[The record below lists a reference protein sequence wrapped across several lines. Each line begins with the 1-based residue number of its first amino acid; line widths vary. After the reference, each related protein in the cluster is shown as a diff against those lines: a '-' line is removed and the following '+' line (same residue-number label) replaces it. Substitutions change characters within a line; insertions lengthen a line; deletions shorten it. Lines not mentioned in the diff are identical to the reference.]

1 MFVHYSHTLLYHF
14 LSLDISSRFT
24 MDPNSHFSSSTSKS
38 NHTNKRSEKED
49 VAKSEPAVTL
59 HYAALPDKVSI
70 KKEHVAKI
78 MGMVPYDYEEVKK
91 TWEQYKKEVRAYA
104 VDEIKKRILKEAQTI
119 SDEGFL
125 PVLIRNGEES
135 RPPRKFNDIMLW
147 WRQLFD
153 VGDYMITDYEDIQAA
168 SQTLN
173 HLQNGMWKKYWAKD
187 MEYDFMQTMNWCYDD
202 ESYNQLQRQ
211 CKRTGFEVI
220 GCVAKN
226 IAAVKGEIVKYW
238 QRSCR
243 NDTDSRVYVYKSRP
257 TTSAYG
263 KDGKYVKLEKGEFT
277 FTVPR
282 KTMKPAGEM
291 QLPVLNQG
299 KVGRTFVHFSLLLC
313 SFFPFQLIYIYI
325 FASIIYSMQKRLQ
338 PPLDNN
344 DTEEEETDEEG
355 ENPPEQPPAPP
366 QQETNQ
372 PKEGEI
378 PPEQPHAPPQ
388 QETNQPTAKNV
399 VEQPDIDSHAST
411 PPIVK
416 KHRRNIEKNKAFWE
430 SQGWNASKKNA
441 ARKKPSATGS
451 RKKKTLEAQP
461 QGPSASTRTRNKVR
475 LKVELFLLLCFFLIL
490 N

>member
-1 MFVHYSHTLLYHF
+1 
-14 LSLDISSRFT
+14 

-38 NHTNKRSEKED
+38 NHTNKRNEKED

-153 VGDYMITDYEDIQAA
+153 EGDYMITEFEDIQAA

-187 MEYDFMQTMNWCYDD
+187 MEIQFMETMNWCYDE

-325 FASIIYSMQKRLQ
+325 YLLLLSILCRNAFNHHWITTIQRRRKPMRKGRIPLSSHLLRLSRKLTS
-338 PPLDNN
+338 PLRKMLSSKLIL
-344 DTEEEETDEEG
+344 T
-355 ENPPEQPPAPP
+355 PMP
-366 QQETNQ
+366 QHLQSQRE
-372 PKEGEI
+372 
-378 PPEQPHAPPQ
+378 
-388 QETNQPTAKNV
+388 
-399 VEQPDIDSHAST
+399 
-411 PPIVK
+411 
-416 KHRRNIEKNKAFWE
+416 IEKIWQRIKI
-430 SQGWNASKKNA
+430 SG
-441 ARKKPSATGS
+441 R
-451 RKKKTLEAQP
+451 
-461 QGPSASTRTRNKVR
+461 
-475 LKVELFLLLCFFLIL
+475 I
-490 N
+490 

>member
-1 MFVHYSHTLLYHF
+1 
-14 LSLDISSRFT
+14 

-38 NHTNKRSEKED
+38 NHTNKRNEKED

-70 KKEHVAKI
+70 KNEHVAKI

-153 VGDYMITDYEDIQAA
+153 QGDYMITDYEDIQAA

-187 MEYDFMQTMNWCYDD
+187 MEIDFMQTMNWCYDE

-277 FTVPR
+277 FTIPR
-282 KTMKPAGEM
+282 KTTKPAGEK
-291 QLPVLNQG
+291 QLPVLNHG

-355 ENPPEQPPAPP
+355 ENPHEQPPSPP
-366 QQETNQ
+366 QRETNQ
-372 PKEGEI
+372 PKEGEN
-378 PPEQPHAPPQ
+378 PPEQPPAPPQ

-399 VEQPDIDSHAST
+399 VEQTDIDTHAST
-411 PPIVK
+411 PSITK
-416 KHRRNIEKNKAFWE
+416 RNRKNLAKNKDFWE
-430 SQGWNASKKNA
+430 NLGFNAKKKNE
-441 ARKKPSATGS
+441 ARKKPSATES

-475 LKVELFLLLCFFLIL
+475 LKVELFLLLCFLLIL

>member
-1 MFVHYSHTLLYHF
+1 
-14 LSLDISSRFT
+14 

-38 NHTNKRSEKED
+38 NHTNKRNEKED

-70 KKEHVAKI
+70 KNEHVAKI

-187 MEYDFMQTMNWCYDD
+187 MEIDFMQTMNWCYDE

-277 FTVPR
+277 FTIPR
-282 KTMKPAGEM
+282 KTTKPAGEK
-291 QLPVLNQG
+291 QLPVLNHG

-355 ENPPEQPPAPP
+355 ENPHEQPPSPP
-366 QQETNQ
+366 QRETNQ
-372 PKEGEI
+372 PKEGEN
-378 PPEQPHAPPQ
+378 PPEQPPAPPQ

-399 VEQPDIDSHAST
+399 VEQTDIDTHAST
-411 PPIVK
+411 PSITK
-416 KHRRNIEKNKAFWE
+416 RNRKNLAKNKDFWE
-430 SQGWNASKKNA
+430 NLGFNAKKKNE

-475 LKVELFLLLCFFLIL
+475 LKVELFLLLCFLLIL

>member
-1 MFVHYSHTLLYHF
+1 
-14 LSLDISSRFT
+14 
-24 MDPNSHFSSSTSKS
+24 MDPNSHFSSSTSNS
-38 NHTNKRSEKED
+38 NHTNNRSEKED

-70 KKEHVAKI
+70 KNEHVAKI

-153 VGDYMITDYEDIQAA
+153 QGDYMITDYEDIQAA

-187 MEYDFMQTMNWCYDD
+187 MEIDFMQTMNWCYDE

-277 FTVPR
+277 FTIPR
-282 KTMKPAGEM
+282 KTTKPAGEK
-291 QLPVLNQG
+291 QLPVLNHG
-299 KVGRTFVHFSLLLC
+299 KVGITFVHFSLLLC

-355 ENPPEQPPAPP
+355 ENPHEQPPSPP
-366 QQETNQ
+366 QRETNQ
-372 PKEGEI
+372 PKEGEN
-378 PPEQPHAPPQ
+378 PPEQPPAPPQ

-399 VEQPDIDSHAST
+399 VEQTDIDTHAST
-411 PPIVK
+411 PSITK
-416 KHRRNIEKNKAFWE
+416 RNRKNLAKNKDFWE
-430 SQGWNASKKNA
+430 NLGFNAKKKNE

-475 LKVELFLLLCFFLIL
+475 LKVELFLLLCFLLIL

>member
-1 MFVHYSHTLLYHF
+1 
-14 LSLDISSRFT
+14 

-38 NHTNKRSEKED
+38 NHTNKRNEKED

-153 VGDYMITDYEDIQAA
+153 QGDYMITDYEDIQAA

-187 MEYDFMQTMNWCYDD
+187 MEIDFMQTMNWCYDE

-277 FTVPR
+277 FTIPR
-282 KTMKPAGEM
+282 KTTKPAGEK
-291 QLPVLNQG
+291 QLPVLNHG

-355 ENPPEQPPAPP
+355 ENPHEQPPSPP
-366 QQETNQ
+366 QRETNQ
-372 PKEGEI
+372 PKEGEN
-378 PPEQPHAPPQ
+378 PPEQPPAPPQ

-399 VEQPDIDSHAST
+399 VEQTDIDTHAST
-411 PPIVK
+411 PSITK
-416 KHRRNIEKNKAFWE
+416 RNRKNLAKNKDFWE
-430 SQGWNASKKNA
+430 NLGFNAKKKNE

-475 LKVELFLLLCFFLIL
+475 LKVELFLLLCFLLIL

>member
-1 MFVHYSHTLLYHF
+1 
-14 LSLDISSRFT
+14 

-38 NHTNKRSEKED
+38 NHTNKRNEKED

-70 KKEHVAKI
+70 KNEHVAKI

-153 VGDYMITDYEDIQAA
+153 QGDYMITDYEDIQAA

-187 MEYDFMQTMNWCYDD
+187 MEFDFMQTMNWCYDD

-277 FTVPR
+277 FTIPR
-282 KTMKPAGEM
+282 KTTKPAGEK
-291 QLPVLNQG
+291 QLPVLNHG

-355 ENPPEQPPAPP
+355 ENPHEQPPSPP
-366 QQETNQ
+366 QRETNQ
-372 PKEGEI
+372 PKEGEN
-378 PPEQPHAPPQ
+378 PPEQPPAPPQ

-399 VEQPDIDSHAST
+399 VEQTDIDTHAST
-411 PPIVK
+411 PSITK
-416 KHRRNIEKNKAFWE
+416 RNRKNLAKNKDFWE
-430 SQGWNASKKNA
+430 NLGFNAKKKNE

-475 LKVELFLLLCFFLIL
+475 LKVELFLLLCFLLIL

>member
-1 MFVHYSHTLLYHF
+1 
-14 LSLDISSRFT
+14 

-38 NHTNKRSEKED
+38 NHTNKRNEKED

-70 KKEHVAKI
+70 KNEHVAKI

-153 VGDYMITDYEDIQAA
+153 QGDYMITDYEDIQAA

-187 MEYDFMQTMNWCYDD
+187 MEIDFMQTMNWCYDE

-355 ENPPEQPPAPP
+355 ENPHEQPPSPP
-366 QQETNQ
+366 QRETNQ
-372 PKEGEI
+372 PKEGEN
-378 PPEQPHAPPQ
+378 PPEQPPAPPQ

-399 VEQPDIDSHAST
+399 VEQTDIDTHAST
-411 PPIVK
+411 PSITK
-416 KHRRNIEKNKAFWE
+416 RNRKNLAKNKDFWE
-430 SQGWNASKKNA
+430 NLGFNAKKKNE

-475 LKVELFLLLCFFLIL
+475 LKVELFLLLCFLLIL

>member
-1 MFVHYSHTLLYHF
+1 
-14 LSLDISSRFT
+14 

-38 NHTNKRSEKED
+38 NHTNKRNEKED

-70 KKEHVAKI
+70 KNEHVAKI

-153 VGDYMITDYEDIQAA
+153 QGDYMITDYEDIQAA

-187 MEYDFMQTMNWCYDD
+187 MEIDFMQTMNWCYDE

-277 FTVPR
+277 FTVPK

-355 ENPPEQPPAPP
+355 ENPHEQPPSPP
-366 QQETNQ
+366 QRETNQ
-372 PKEGEI
+372 PKEGEN
-378 PPEQPHAPPQ
+378 PPEQPPAPPQ

-399 VEQPDIDSHAST
+399 VEQTDIDTHAST
-411 PPIVK
+411 PSITK
-416 KHRRNIEKNKAFWE
+416 RNRKNLAKNKDFWE
-430 SQGWNASKKNA
+430 NLGFNAKKKNE

-475 LKVELFLLLCFFLIL
+475 LKVELFLLLCFLLIL

>member
-1 MFVHYSHTLLYHF
+1 
-14 LSLDISSRFT
+14 

-38 NHTNKRSEKED
+38 NHTNNRSEKED

-70 KKEHVAKI
+70 KNEHVAKI

-153 VGDYMITDYEDIQAA
+153 QGDYMITDYEDIQAA

-187 MEYDFMQTMNWCYDD
+187 MEIDFMQTMNWCYDE

-277 FTVPR
+277 FTIPR
-282 KTMKPAGEM
+282 KTTKPAGEK
-291 QLPVLNQG
+291 QLPVLNHG

-355 ENPPEQPPAPP
+355 ENPHEQPPSPP
-366 QQETNQ
+366 QRETNQ
-372 PKEGEI
+372 PKEGEN
-378 PPEQPHAPPQ
+378 PPEQPPAPPQ

-399 VEQPDIDSHAST
+399 VEQTDIDTHAST
-411 PPIVK
+411 PSITK
-416 KHRRNIEKNKAFWE
+416 RNRKNLAKNKDFWE
-430 SQGWNASKKNA
+430 NLGFNAKKKNE

-475 LKVELFLLLCFFLIL
+475 LKVELFLLLCFLLIL

>member
-1 MFVHYSHTLLYHF
+1 
-14 LSLDISSRFT
+14 

-38 NHTNKRSEKED
+38 NHTNKRNEKED

-70 KKEHVAKI
+70 KNEHVAKI

-153 VGDYMITDYEDIQAA
+153 QGDYMITDYEDIQAA

-187 MEYDFMQTMNWCYDD
+187 MEIDFMQTMNWCYDE

-277 FTVPR
+277 FTIPR
-282 KTMKPAGEM
+282 KTTKPAGEK
-291 QLPVLNQG
+291 QLPVLNHG

-355 ENPPEQPPAPP
+355 ENPHEQPPSPP
-366 QQETNQ
+366 QRETNQ
-372 PKEGEI
+372 PKEGEN
-378 PPEQPHAPPQ
+378 PPEQPPAPPQ

-399 VEQPDIDSHAST
+399 VEQTDIDTHAST
-411 PPIVK
+411 PSITK
-416 KHRRNIEKNKAFWE
+416 RNRKNLAKNKDFWE
-430 SQGWNASKKNA
+430 NLGFNAKKKNE

>member
-1 MFVHYSHTLLYHF
+1 
-14 LSLDISSRFT
+14 

-70 KKEHVAKI
+70 KNEHVAKI

-153 VGDYMITDYEDIQAA
+153 QGDYMITDYEDIQAA

-187 MEYDFMQTMNWCYDD
+187 MEIDFMQTMNWCYDE

-277 FTVPR
+277 FTIPR
-282 KTMKPAGEM
+282 KTTKPAGEK
-291 QLPVLNQG
+291 QLPVLNHG

-355 ENPPEQPPAPP
+355 ENPH
-366 QQETNQ
+366 
-372 PKEGEI
+372 KVG
-378 PPEQPHAPPQ
+378 
-388 QETNQPTAKNV
+388 
-399 VEQPDIDSHAST
+399 
-411 PPIVK
+411 
-416 KHRRNIEKNKAFWE
+416 
-430 SQGWNASKKNA
+430 
-441 ARKKPSATGS
+441 
-451 RKKKTLEAQP
+451 
-461 QGPSASTRTRNKVR
+461 RTFVH
-475 LKVELFLLLCFFLIL
+475 FSLLLCSFFSFSINIYIYFCFYYLFYAETPSTTTG
-490 N
+490 

>member
-1 MFVHYSHTLLYHF
+1 
-14 LSLDISSRFT
+14 

-38 NHTNKRSEKED
+38 NHTNKRNEKED

-153 VGDYMITDYEDIQAA
+153 QGDYMITDYEDIQAA

-187 MEYDFMQTMNWCYDD
+187 MEIDFMQTMNWCYDE

-277 FTVPR
+277 FTVPK

-291 QLPVLNQG
+291 QLPVLNHG

-355 ENPPEQPPAPP
+355 ENPHEQPPSPP
-366 QQETNQ
+366 QRETNQ
-372 PKEGEI
+372 PKEGEN
-378 PPEQPHAPPQ
+378 PPEQPPAPPQ

-399 VEQPDIDSHAST
+399 VEQTDIDTHAST
-411 PPIVK
+411 PSITK
-416 KHRRNIEKNKAFWE
+416 RNRKNLAKNKDFWE
-430 SQGWNASKKNA
+430 NLGFNAKKKNE

-475 LKVELFLLLCFFLIL
+475 LKVELFLLLCFLLIL

>member
-1 MFVHYSHTLLYHF
+1 
-14 LSLDISSRFT
+14 

-38 NHTNKRSEKED
+38 NHTNKRNEKED

-70 KKEHVAKI
+70 KNEHVAKI

-153 VGDYMITDYEDIQAA
+153 QGDYMITDYEDIQAA

-187 MEYDFMQTMNWCYDD
+187 MEIDFMQTMNWCYDE

-277 FTVPR
+277 FTIPR
-282 KTMKPAGEM
+282 KTTKPAGEK
-291 QLPVLNQG
+291 QLPVLNHG
-299 KVGRTFVHFSLLLC
+299 KVGITFVHFSLLLC

-355 ENPPEQPPAPP
+355 ENPHEQPPSPP
-366 QQETNQ
+366 QRETNQ
-372 PKEGEI
+372 PKEGEN
-378 PPEQPHAPPQ
+378 PPEQPPAPPQ

-399 VEQPDIDSHAST
+399 VEQTDIDTHAST
-411 PPIVK
+411 PSITK
-416 KHRRNIEKNKAFWE
+416 RNRKNLAKNKDFWE
-430 SQGWNASKKNA
+430 NLGFNAKKKNE

-475 LKVELFLLLCFFLIL
+475 LKVELFLLLCFLLIL

>member
-1 MFVHYSHTLLYHF
+1 
-14 LSLDISSRFT
+14 

-38 NHTNKRSEKED
+38 NHTNKRNEKED

-70 KKEHVAKI
+70 KNEHVAKI

-153 VGDYMITDYEDIQAA
+153 QGDYMITDYEDIQAA

-187 MEYDFMQTMNWCYDD
+187 MEIDFMQTMNWCYDE

-277 FTVPR
+277 FTIPR
-282 KTMKPAGEM
+282 KTTKPAGEK
-291 QLPVLNQG
+291 QLPVLNHG

-355 ENPPEQPPAPP
+355 ENPHEQPPSPP
-366 QQETNQ
+366 QRETNQ
-372 PKEGEI
+372 PKEGEN
-378 PPEQPHAPPQ
+378 PPEQPPAPPQ

-399 VEQPDIDSHAST
+399 VEQTDIDTHAST
-411 PPIVK
+411 PSITK
-416 KHRRNIEKNKAFWE
+416 RNRKNLAKNKDFWE
-430 SQGWNASKKNA
+430 NLGFNAKKKNE

-475 LKVELFLLLCFFLIL
+475 LKVELFLLLCFLLIL

>member
-1 MFVHYSHTLLYHF
+1 
-14 LSLDISSRFT
+14 

-70 KKEHVAKI
+70 KNEHVAKI

-187 MEYDFMQTMNWCYDD
+187 MEIDFMQTMNWCYDE

-277 FTVPR
+277 FTIPR
-282 KTMKPAGEM
+282 KTTKPAGEK
-291 QLPVLNQG
+291 QLPVLNHG

-355 ENPPEQPPAPP
+355 ENPHEQPPSPP
-366 QQETNQ
+366 QRETNQ
-372 PKEGEI
+372 PKEGKN
-378 PPEQPHAPPQ
+378 PPEQPPAPPQ

-399 VEQPDIDSHAST
+399 VEQTDIDTHAST
-411 PPIVK
+411 PSITK
-416 KHRRNIEKNKAFWE
+416 RNRKNLAKNKDFWE
-430 SQGWNASKKNA
+430 NLGFNAKKKNE

-475 LKVELFLLLCFFLIL
+475 LKVELFLLLCFLLIL

>member
-1 MFVHYSHTLLYHF
+1 
-14 LSLDISSRFT
+14 

-70 KKEHVAKI
+70 KNEHVAKI

-153 VGDYMITDYEDIQAA
+153 QGDYMITDYEDIQAA

-187 MEYDFMQTMNWCYDD
+187 MEIDFMQTMNWCYDE

-277 FTVPR
+277 FTIPR
-282 KTMKPAGEM
+282 KTTKPAGEK
-291 QLPVLNQG
+291 QLPVLNHG

-355 ENPPEQPPAPP
+355 ENPHEQPPSPP
-366 QQETNQ
+366 QRETNQ
-372 PKEGEI
+372 PKEGEN
-378 PPEQPHAPPQ
+378 PPEQPPAPPQ

-399 VEQPDIDSHAST
+399 VEQTDIDTHAST
-411 PPIVK
+411 PSITK
-416 KHRRNIEKNKAFWE
+416 RNRKNLAKNKDFWE
-430 SQGWNASKKNA
+430 NLGFNAKKKNE

-475 LKVELFLLLCFFLIL
+475 LKVELFLLLCFLLIL

>member
-1 MFVHYSHTLLYHF
+1 
-14 LSLDISSRFT
+14 

-153 VGDYMITDYEDIQAA
+153 VGDYMITEYEDIQAA

-187 MEYDFMQTMNWCYDD
+187 MEIDFMQTMNWCYDE

-325 FASIIYSMQKRLQ
+325 FALIIYSMQKRLQ

-366 QQETNQ
+366 QQETNHNNDTEEEETDE
-372 PKEGEI
+372 EGEN
-378 PPEQPHAPPQ
+378 PPEQPPAPPQ

-399 VEQPDIDSHAST
+399 VEQTDIDTHAST
-411 PPIVK
+411 PSITK
-416 KHRRNIEKNKAFWE
+416 RNRKNLAKNKDFWE
-430 SQGWNASKKNA
+430 NLGFNAKNKNA

>member
-1 MFVHYSHTLLYHF
+1 
-14 LSLDISSRFT
+14 

-38 NHTNKRSEKED
+38 NHTNKRNEKED

-70 KKEHVAKI
+70 KNEHVAKI

-153 VGDYMITDYEDIQAA
+153 QGDYMITDYEDIQAA

-187 MEYDFMQTMNWCYDD
+187 MEIQFMEIMNWCYDE

-277 FTVPR
+277 FTIPR
-282 KTMKPAGEM
+282 KTTKPAGEK
-291 QLPVLNQG
+291 QLPVLNHG

-355 ENPPEQPPAPP
+355 ENPHEQPPSPP
-366 QQETNQ
+366 QRETNQ
-372 PKEGEI
+372 PKEGEN
-378 PPEQPHAPPQ
+378 PPEQPPAPPQ

-399 VEQPDIDSHAST
+399 VEQTDIDTHAST
-411 PPIVK
+411 PSITK
-416 KHRRNIEKNKAFWE
+416 RNRKNLAKNKDFWE
-430 SQGWNASKKNA
+430 NLGFNAKKKNE

-475 LKVELFLLLCFFLIL
+475 LKVELFLLLCFLLIL

>member
-1 MFVHYSHTLLYHF
+1 
-14 LSLDISSRFT
+14 
-24 MDPNSHFSSSTSKS
+24 MDPNSHFSSSTSNS
-38 NHTNKRSEKED
+38 NHTNNRSEKED

-70 KKEHVAKI
+70 KNEHVAKI

-153 VGDYMITDYEDIQAA
+153 QGDYMITDYEDIQAA

-187 MEYDFMQTMNWCYDD
+187 MEIDFMQTMNWCYDE

-277 FTVPR
+277 FTIPR
-282 KTMKPAGEM
+282 KTTKPAGEK
-291 QLPVLNQG
+291 QLPVLNHG

-355 ENPPEQPPAPP
+355 ENPHEQPPSPP
-366 QQETNQ
+366 QRETNQ
-372 PKEGEI
+372 PKEGEN
-378 PPEQPHAPPQ
+378 PPEQPPAPPQ

-399 VEQPDIDSHAST
+399 VEQTDIDTHAST
-411 PPIVK
+411 PSITK
-416 KHRRNIEKNKAFWE
+416 RNRKNLAKNKDFWE
-430 SQGWNASKKNA
+430 NLGFNAKKKNE

-475 LKVELFLLLCFFLIL
+475 LKVELFLLLCFLLIL